1 MTNSH
6 DDTPAASRRG
16 RRPGSSGTREAILD
30 AARRS
35 FAAKGLDRTTV
46 RGVARDAGVDP
57 ALITHYFGG
66 KAALFMEAMRLPFTP
81 EEVIPG
87 IIGGDRAQVGRRLAA
102 FALGQWENPAS
113 RERLIG
119 IIRAACSDPAAAA
132 LLRDLIERDLFAPL
146 ARALDVPDA
155 EVRAGLCAS
164 QIVGLAVTRHIVGIP
179 ALATADPAHVA
190 EWIAPTLQRY
200 LIGDLPSTEET

>member
-1 MTNSH
+1 MNSGN
-6 DDTPAASRRG
+6 DTPAASRRG
-16 RRPGSSGTREAILD
+16 RRPGSSGTRKAILN
-30 AARRS
+30 AARQS

-66 KAALFMEAMRLPFTP
+66 KAALFTEAMRLPFTP
-81 EEVIPG
+81 EEVLPS
-87 IIGGDRAQVGRRLAA
+87 IIEGDRAQIGRRLAA
-102 FALGQWENPAS
+102 FALGQWENAAS

-119 IIRAACSDPAAAA
+119 IIRAACSDPTAAT

-146 ARALDVPDA
+146 ARALDVPNA
-155 EVRAGLCAS
+155 EARAALCAS
-164 QIVGLAVTRHIVGIP
+164 QIVGLAIVRHILRVP
-179 ALATADPAHVA
+179 ALATADPADVA

-200 LIGDLPSTEET
+200 LIDDMPFTEET